1 MPIFKMQSK
10 WFHDFLAI
18 PFHSAKDCKRSRAEK
33 ND

>member
-18 PFHSAKDCKRSRAEK
+18 AFHVAARVAEK